1 MSSGP
6 VVRAWLIR
14 GRVQG
19 VGFRWHA
26 VQKARE
32 LGLLGRVWNRR
43 DGSVELHASG
53 PTASLESLERW
64 LAHGPEAASVER
76 VEVVPAGPAATEP
89 GFKALL

>member
-1 MSSGP
+1 MSSDR
-6 VVRAWLIR
+6 VVRAWVIR

-26 VQKARE
+26 VRTARE
-32 LGLLGRVWNRR
+32 LGLVGRVWNRG

-53 PTASLESLERW
+53 PEASVELLERW
-64 LAHGPEAASVER
+64 LAHGPAAASVER
-76 VEVVPAGPAATEP
+76 VEAVPPGTAATEP